1 MKGEAIME
9 KIILSEKRELDIYI
23 NPQRQNLLRCM
34 RIAGLPLTP
43 KGIADRIGISA
54 SSVQHH
60 IRKLVEIGVVELSHT
75 AQVHGITAKYYRVSP
90 KTVQIGVLRKDGH
103 MEERLAL
110 LQSILS
116 RVFIGFSDYCANESP
131 NETGLRQQGDM
142 LSGVIKLGKDE
153 AYELHTI
160 IRKFLD
166 EHEQEGKEGDA
177 WEYAL
182 VAYPVTQ
189 ANE

>member
-1 MKGEAIME
+1 ME
-9 KIILSEKRELDIYI
+9 RIILSEKRELDIYI

-34 RIAGLPLTP
+34 RIASIPLTP
-43 KGIADRIGISA
+43 KGIADRIGVSA

-60 IRKLVEIGVVELSHT
+60 IRKLEEIGVVELSHT

-90 KTVQIGVLRKDGH
+90 KTVQIGVLGKDGL

-116 RVFIGFSDYCANESP
+116 RVFIGFSDYCAKESLIEKDP
-131 NETGLRQQGDM
+131 RQRGDM

-153 AYELHTI
+153 AHELNTI
-160 IRKFLD
+160 VRHFLD
-166 EHEQEGKEGDA
+166 EHEREGKEGEA

-189 ANE
+189 GNE